1 MEDELFMPWPAIL
14 ATLTLALISAWLVF
28 MRAWEPGQA
37 LLVVAFVAGGIV
49 FALIAT
55 LMVFAG
61 RENRAEVWRSIW
73 QTFRDDL
80 NQLLKYFGIRKR

>member
-1 MEDELFMPWPAIL
+1 MPWIVIL
-14 ATLTLALISAWLVF
+14 STLTLALISAWFVF
-28 MRAWEPGQA
+28 MRAWEPDQA

-49 FALIAT
+49 VVLIAT

-61 RENRAEVWRSIW
+61 RENRADVWRIIW

-80 NQLLKYFGIRKR
+80 NQLLKYFRIRKR